1 MSIDILNILFSILGF
16 QLVFVAIFLFQSKKG
31 KRISNTLLGLIF
43 LLLAISAFD
52 ILIAITGLVSSPGI
66 SLLADN
72 FILAYGPL
80 IFYFTQ
86 SVLYRD
92 FQFKQ
97 INLAHIIPF
106 VLLVLYT
113 VWFIS
118 RMTPADQMEIERQ
131 LNVTNFNWQQQLIEF
146 GLLAHISIYAI
157 FSKLEVRK
165 VRRSSLESQSFIQ
178 EDNFKWLNFILNSF
192 ILFFATAIIHF
203 ILPIAGIRNGLSISL
218 LAMITF
224 IFYFVNQVL
233 LKMLNQ
239 TTNQSGI
246 IGIEELNRKYEGS
259 NLNKEERNSIQASL
273 ETLIKDKQPYLES
286 DLSINELASLIPCT
300 PKHLSQ
306 VINEV
311 YESNFFDFINKH
323 RIEEAKKQ
331 LRNASDDK
339 LTILEV
345 LYASGFNSK
354 SSFNTAFKKFTN
366 QTPTEFKNSL

>member
-1 MSIDILNILFSILGF
+1 MSLDIINILFSILGF
-16 QLVFVAIFLFQSKKG
+16 QLIFVAGFLFQSSKG
-31 KRISNTLLGLIF
+31 KRISNRLLGLIF
-43 LLLAISAFD
+43 LLLAISVFD
-52 ILIAITGLVSSPGI
+52 ILITVTGLVSTPEI

-80 IFYFTQ
+80 ILYFTQ
-86 SVLYRD
+86 SVLYKD

-106 VLLVLYT
+106 ALLVLYT

-118 RMTPADQMEIERQ
+118 RMTPADQLEIERQ
-131 LNVTNFNWQQQLIEF
+131 LNVATFNWQQRLIEF
-146 GLLAHISIYAI
+146 GLLAHIIIYMV
-157 FSKLEVRK
+157 FSKLK
-165 VRRSSLESQSFIQ
+165 VASVKKSSLETQSSIQ

-192 ILFFATAIIHF
+192 ILFFVTAIIHF
-203 ILPIAGIRNGLSISL
+203 FLPLFGVKNGLSISL
-218 LAMITF
+218 LAMIAF

-246 IGIEELNRKYEGS
+246 IGMEELNRKYEGS
-259 NLNKEERNSIQASL
+259 NLGQAEHDSIRTRL
-273 ETLIKDKQPYLES
+273 ETLMQETRPYLES
-286 DLSINELASLIPCT
+286 DLSIDELASQISCT

-311 YESNFFDFINKH
+311 YQSNFFDFINRH
-323 RIEEAKKQ
+323 RIEEAKSKMK
-331 LRNASDDK
+331 NSTDEK

-366 QTPTEFKNSL
+366 QTPTEYKNSL